1 MTSLG
6 IAEAPVS
13 PAPESP
19 EGPGKRHSVR
29 SWLVRFPMLIVLA
42 LVLGFT
48 SVAAP
53 EFWEVSN
60 LQNLLLQNVPLLIIA
75 VGVTFVLIGGG
86 FDLSVGAIY
95 AAAAIFYLSLDQSV
109 SAPVALLLTV
119 LLGVGIGAVN
129 GLIINLFQINAF
141 IATLGTSS
149 VITGFMT
156 LYVGNHVRYETT
168 EPFAYFGRAE
178 YFGWLP
184 FGFVIG
190 LIVFIIGGI
199 VLARSTFGRSVYA
212 VGGNREAARLNG
224 LRVGLISS
232 ATFAIV
238 GASAALAGVF
248 SGSLLG
254 SAQPTMVGTVTLD
267 AIAIVIIGGT
277 SLWGGEGAMWRTA
290 IGLAIIAVVANLFA
304 IENYDPSLQLVFKGL
319 ILLLAVGADVWLRRT
334 SRA

>member
-1 MTSLG
+1 VTTLE
-6 IAEAPVS
+6 IAHVPNAQAPGS
-13 PAPESP
+13 RK
-19 EGPGKRHSVR
+19 KRGAIR
-29 SWLVRFPMLIVLA
+29 SWVVRFPMLIVLA
-42 LVLGFT
+42 FVLIAT
-48 SVAAP
+48 TIVAP
-53 EFWEVSN
+53 EFWQIGN
-60 LQNLLLQNVPLLIIA
+60 LQNLLLQNIPLMIIA

-95 AAAAIFYLSLDQSV
+95 AAAAIFYLSLDQIV
-109 SAPVALLLTV
+109 SAPVALILAL
-119 LLGVGIGAVN
+119 LLGVGIGIVN
-129 GLIINLFQINAF
+129 GVIINLFHINAF

-149 VITGFMT
+149 VITGLMT
-156 LYVGNHVRYETT
+156 LYVGANVRYETT
-168 EPFAYFGRAE
+168 GPFAYFGRAE

-190 LIVFIIGGI
+190 LAVFIVGAV

-224 LRVGLISS
+224 LRVGLISG

-238 GASAALAGVF
+238 GALAALAGVF

-254 SAQPTMVGTVTLD
+254 SAQPNMVGTVTLD

-277 SLWGGEGAMWRTA
+277 SMWGGEGAMWRTGV
-290 IGLAIIAVVANLFA
+290 GLAIIAVVQNVFA

-319 ILLLAVGADVWLRRT
+319 ILLLAVGADVYLRRT
-334 SRA
+334 TRD